1 VAGSA
6 PFEAVCGELS
16 GASGMDRW
24 TARGTLQLA
33 LMDAGLEAATVSAS
47 QLAIVVERLL
57 PRQLQSHGGVDV
69 GAVCARLR
77 DVLAMLPGAGADESA
92 EEVFARLAR

>member
-6 PFEAVCGELS
+6 PFEAICAELA
-16 GASGMDRW
+16 GARGMDRW

-33 LMDAGLEAATVSAS
+33 LMDAGLESSRVTAA

-57 PRQLQSHGGVDV
+57 PRQLQSHGDVDS
-69 GAVCARLR
+69 ATICARLR
-77 DVLAMLPGAGADESA
+77 DVLAMLPDAGAVESA
-92 EEVFARLAR
+92 DDVFGRLAR